1 VFETSI
7 RTLAATGAPAPD
19 ITVPLR
25 TGDEARARRRA
36 ALALAGSVITLL
48 LCPAAV
54 AQSNARVD
62 DSASSKEL
70 AKVRRAPGARTAV
83 AIYEFRSAVPEVP
96 VGAAQEMFVTAL
108 IKSGAFAVA
117 ERQRLNEG
125 VMRERQLNASGIT
138 TGPAAGQVAAARYMF
153 EVVVSE
159 ANRGASESAQ
169 SVNIGGMT
177 VGGGKSADA
186 IGLDVRIVD
195 VQTGLVMD
203 AVNTVKTIEAS
214 SSNVSGVGNLLGALR
229 GLAGKTM
236 PVTVDAESRSSRKE
250 GVDRALRACIEVAVA
265 ELARRLVAE

>member
-1 VFETSI
+1 MTIAGKAVRLRSD
-7 RTLAATGAPAPD
+7 RGVLRPLVMCCLLAACLPAP
-19 ITVPLR
+19 
-25 TGDEARARRRA
+25 
-36 ALALAGSVITLL
+36 
-48 LCPAAV
+48 

-70 AKVRRAPGARTAV
+70 ARVKRAPGVRTTV
-83 AIYEFRSAVPEVP
+83 AIYEFRAAVPEVQ

-125 VMRERQLNASGIT
+125 LMRERQLNAAGIT
-138 TGPAAGQVAAARYMF
+138 AGPAAGQVAAARYVF

-169 SVNIGGMT
+169 NINIGGMS

-195 VQTGLVMD
+195 VQSGLVVD
-203 AVNTVKTIEAS
+203 AVNVVKTVEAK
-214 SSNVSGVGNLLGALR
+214 SSNVSGVGNLLGSLR
-229 GLAGKTM
+229 GLSGKTM
-236 PVTVDAESRSSRKE
+236 PIPVDAESRSSRKE
-250 GVDRALRACIEVAVA
+250 GVDRALRACMEVAVA
-265 ELARRLVAE
+265 ELARRLGAD

>member
-1 VFETSI
+1 MNEIYRAGTAP
-7 RTLAATGAPAPD
+7 RRHLLACLAATLCLAVAAPA
-19 ITVPLR
+19 L
-25 TGDEARARRRA
+25 
-36 ALALAGSVITLL
+36 
-48 LCPAAV
+48 

-70 AKVRRAPGARTAV
+70 RSVKRQAGAKPAV
-83 AIYEFRSAVPEVP
+83 AIYEFRSAVPEVQ

-125 VMRERQLNASGIT
+125 LMRERQLQAGGIT
-138 TGPAAGQVAAARYMF
+138 AGPAAGQVAAARYVF

-169 SVNIGGMT
+169 SFNIGGMT

-195 VQTGLVMD
+195 VQSGLVVD
-203 AVNTVKTIEAS
+203 AVNVVKAIEAS
-214 SSNVSGVGNLLGALR
+214 TSNVSGVGNLLGSLR
-229 GLAGKTM
+229 GLSGKAM
-236 PVTVDAESRSSRKE
+236 PISLDAESRSSRKE

-265 ELARRLVAE
+265 ELARRLGAE

>member
-1 VFETSI
+1 MKDLCI
-7 RTLAATGAPAPD
+7 N
-19 ITVPLR
+19 
-25 TGDEARARRRA
+25 RRDLIVLLLLPSSA
-36 ALALAGSVITLL
+36 ALR
-48 LCPAAV
+48 

-62 DSASSKEL
+62 DSASTREL
-70 AKVRRAPGARTAV
+70 RAVKRAPGARTAV
-83 AIYEFRSAVPEVP
+83 AIYEFRSAVAEVQ

-125 VMRERQLNASGIT
+125 VMRERQLNAGGIT
-138 TGPAAGQVAAARYMF
+138 AGPAAGQVAAARYVF

-169 SVNIGGMT
+169 SMNIGGMT

-195 VQTGLVMD
+195 VQTGLVVD

-214 SSNVSGVGNLLGALR
+214 ASNVSGVGNLLGALR
-229 GLAGKTM
+229 GLSGKAM
-236 PVTVDAESRSSRKE
+236 PINIDAESRSSRKE

-265 ELARRLVAE
+265 ELARRLVAD

>member
-1 VFETSI
+1 MNTQIESS
-7 RTLAATGAPAPD
+7 
-19 ITVPLR
+19 
-25 TGDEARARRRA
+25 RA
-36 ALALAGSVITLL
+36 ARKPRPIGCLLLAGVGLISAMALSLPV
-48 LCPAAV
+48 C

-70 AKVRRAPGARTAV
+70 ARVKRQAGVRTTV
-83 AIYEFRSAVPEVP
+83 AIYEFRSAVPDVQ

-125 VMRERQLNASGIT
+125 LMRERQLNASGIT
-138 TGPAAGQVAAARYMF
+138 AGPAAGQVAAARYVF

-159 ANRGASESAQ
+159 ANRGASESTQ
-169 SVNIGGMT
+169 NFNIGGMT

-195 VQTGLVMD
+195 VHSGLVVD
-203 AVNTVKTIEAS
+203 AVNVVKTIEAS
-214 SSNVSGVGNLLGALR
+214 TSTVSGVGNLLGALR
-229 GLAGKTM
+229 GLSGKTM
-236 PVTVDAESRSSRKE
+236 PVSVDADSHSSRKE

-265 ELARRLVAE
+265 ELARRLGAD

>member
-1 VFETSI
+1 MNVTSLKI
-7 RTLAATGAPAPD
+7 RGTTSQPAARLCAALLCLACAAPA
-19 ITVPLR
+19 L
-25 TGDEARARRRA
+25 
-36 ALALAGSVITLL
+36 
-48 LCPAAV
+48 

-70 AKVRRAPGARTAV
+70 RGVKRQAGAKPAV
-83 AIYEFRSAVPEVP
+83 AIYEFRSAVPDVQ

-117 ERQRLNEG
+117 ERQRMSEG
-125 VMRERQLNASGIT
+125 LMRERALNTSGIT
-138 TGPAAGQVAAARYMF
+138 AGPAAGQVAAARYVF

-169 SVNIGGMT
+169 SINVGGMT

-195 VQTGLVMD
+195 VQSGLVVD
-203 AVNTVKTIEAS
+203 AVNVVKAIEAS
-214 SSNVSGVGNLLGALR
+214 TSNVSGVGNLLGALR
-229 GLAGKTM
+229 GLSGKTM
-236 PVTVDAESRSSRKE
+236 PISLDAESRSSRKE

-265 ELARRLVAE
+265 ELARRLGAE